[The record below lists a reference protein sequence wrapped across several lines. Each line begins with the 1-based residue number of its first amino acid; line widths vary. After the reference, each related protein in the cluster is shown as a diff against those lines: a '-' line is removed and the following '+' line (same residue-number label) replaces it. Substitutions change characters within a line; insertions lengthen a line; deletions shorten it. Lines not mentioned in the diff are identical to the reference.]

1 MEPEFAD
8 FFAQQAAALEGGNQS
23 STAGEHIVNTD
34 NDAQEASEQAD
45 FNKWMA
51 EEFGDTDGQELQ
63 QQGDYDGGDIVHA
76 SGGGYS
82 PSAVPYDHQQGGYSP
97 SAPIL
102 PDQGYS
108 PSNPV
113 ISLPQGDEDGSEM
126 QQSRSGS
133 QEPASSLAHQPPQP
147 TPSASLQSE
156 QADPGIVPGVSL
168 FSTSAHHV
176 PGGPVSSLVDS
187 QSSTPI
193 PVPTSPQLPQVV
205 TSSSQPLTPMQ
216 DAQARIAKNIHDH
229 DAWKDYLSVAENT
242 ADLDTIRDAY
252 EEALKAFPNTASLQ
266 IAYLNHFLTPP
277 LFQRAEALFARF
289 LRPSPSVELW
299 KFYLT
304 YVRRINTNT
313 SDPTIRDIVRKAYE
327 FALAHVGHDMD
338 SGQIWRDYIDFLKNA
353 LDSRTTWDAQQK
365 MDSLRTFSLPPHPTW
380 SNDDRVLA
388 GHWKAYLKWEEGNPL
403 VLEDQAALHN
413 RIISAYRKAVAR
425 MRFFPDITWLAYHTL
440 ATLGK
445 TEEAVATLKQGIL
458 SNPSS
463 PVLSFAYAE
472 LMETQKNIKEVN
484 DTYTTL
490 IENMHKNLEDLQ
502 IEIEEEVAAARAAV
516 LHGDAN
522 EQDPTTPAVIEA
534 EDRARK
540 TRERRSKD
548 MEAARNEVGVV
559 WVMLMRFSRR
569 SEGLRPARAVF
580 ARARKDKWC
589 PWVVYEA
596 AALMEYH
603 CTKAADVATKIF
615 EIGLKQFADNIDYV
629 VRYLNFLISIND
641 DNNARALFERTISTF
656 PGEKG
661 RPLWERWSRYEFNFS
676 DLAASQKLEQ
686 RMADALPSSA
696 TNPPIKQFAHK
707 YTYLGIDA
715 IASRDLGAGGR
726 GSATGTSGKTA
737 EGAPLTP
744 LATTAS
750 NAGVPPNG
758 NVANKRA
765 ASPARRRDPS
775 PPPNKRFKGN
785 SPPPLGGRGRDWESG
800 RDRERGKR
808 NFTPPRRDYRR
819 DADAVPE
826 GVVWFMSTL
835 PSAASFDGQLEKID
849 CGIFQICPLLMP
861 AQVIPGGAGP
871 RHREVDALRRITGRI
886 KDPGAVGV
894 DVDTKIMIIAIV
906 VARFARVVPMS

>member
-1 MEPEFAD
+1 MDPEFAD
-8 FFAQQAAALEGGNQS
+8 LFAQQAAVLANYNQS
-23 STAGEHIVNTD
+23 GTVGEHVINDD
-34 NDAQEASEQAD
+34 NEAQEASEQAD

-63 QQGDYDGGDIVHA
+63 QQADLDGGDMAHA
-76 SGGGYS
+76 AGGGGGYS
-82 PSAVPYDHQQGGYSP
+82 PSAVPYDNQQRGYSP
-97 SAPIL
+97 SAPII
-102 PDQGYS
+102 PEQGYS

-113 ISLPQGDEDGSEM
+113 IPLHQGDEDGSEM

-133 QEPASSLAHQPPQP
+133 QEPAPGHAQQPPQP
-147 TPSASLQSE
+147 TPSANLQSLQSE
-156 QADPGIVPGVSL
+156 QVDPGVVPGVSQY
-168 FSTSAHHV
+168 STSAHHV
-176 PGGPVSSLVDS
+176 PGGPISSLSLVES

-193 PVPTSPQLPQVV
+193 PVPTSPQLPQLV

-229 DAWKDYLSVAENT
+229 DAWKDYLSLAENT
-242 ADLDTIRDAY
+242 ADLDTVRDAY

-338 SGQIWRDYIDFLKNA
+338 SGQIWRDYIDFLKNT

-365 MDSLRTFSLPPHPTW
+365 MDALRSAYHRAVVIPLDNVEALWRELDQYENGLNKITAKKFLQDLSPGYMTAKTALRDLKRLLGPISTPTLSTAVSPSAFSLPPHPTW
-380 SNDDRVLA
+380 SNEDRVLA

-425 MRFFPDITWLAYHTL
+425 MRFFPDITWLAYHTF
-440 ATLGK
+440 TSLGK

-472 LMETQKNIKEVN
+472 LMESQKNIKEVN
-484 DTYTTL
+484 DTYNTL
-490 IENMHKNLEDLQ
+490 IETMHKNLEDLQ
-502 IEIEEEVAAARAAV
+502 TEIEEEVAAARAAV
-516 LHGDAN
+516 LHGDVN

-548 MEAARNEVGVV
+548 MEAARNELGVV

-596 AALMEYH
+596 AASSLTEPTRTALMEYH

-686 RMADALPSSA
+686 RMAEALPSSA

-726 GSATGTSGKTA
+726 GSTTGASGKTT
-737 EGAPLTP
+737 EGPPLTP
-744 LATTAS
+744 STTMGPT
-750 NAGVPPNG
+750 AGIPSNG

-785 SPPPLGGRGRDWESG
+785 SPPPL
-800 RDRERGKR
+800 
-808 NFTPPRRDYRR
+808 
-819 DADAVPE
+819 
-826 GVVWFMSTL
+826 
-835 PSAASFDGQLEKID
+835 
-849 CGIFQICPLLMP
+849 
-861 AQVIPGGAGP
+861 
-871 RHREVDALRRITGRI
+871 
-886 KDPGAVGV
+886 
-894 DVDTKIMIIAIV
+894 
-906 VARFARVVPMS
+906 